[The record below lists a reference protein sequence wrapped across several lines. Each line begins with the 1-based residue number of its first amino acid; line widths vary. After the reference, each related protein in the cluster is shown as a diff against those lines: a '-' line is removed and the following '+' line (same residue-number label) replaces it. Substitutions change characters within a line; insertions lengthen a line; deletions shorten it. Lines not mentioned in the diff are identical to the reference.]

1 MKNFACFITLML
13 LLFGAPA
20 LAKID
25 GAEAAAK
32 NLSAVTVFMD
42 VNKLNRKNLAA
53 KKMTAMHQDFAQYG
67 YRLVGISPYNENGD
81 LEGFFISYQKK

>member
-1 MKNFACFITLML
+1 MKNSAWYLTATLL
-13 LLFGAPA
+13 WLSGTA
-20 LAKID
+20 LAKVD
-25 GAEAAAK
+25 GEEAAAK
-32 NLSAVTVFMD
+32 NLSAVTVFVD

-81 LEGFFISYQKK
+81 LEGFFVSYQKK